1 MNEFIRDLR
10 FAARTLVKTPV
21 FTIAALFCLAL
32 GVGANTAIFSVVNA
46 VILRPLP
53 FFNAER
59 LVVLHDEQDDGELYS
74 AFSPANYLDLRE
86 LSQSM
91 GQLAG
96 YRAFNVHMT
105 GPSGPERVRA
115 ASVSPGFF
123 HVLGARPVIGNSFR
137 LEGDP
142 AAEGARSIVLS
153 YGSWQQRFGGD
164 PSVIGQALMMN
175 GQLHTIVGVA
185 PAAFRY
191 PSRVEMW
198 VRAYRYGVP
207 EPPVNLG
214 EDLSTV
220 RDFGYFAVLGRLAD
234 GVTLGQAQAEMD
246 ILGPQL
252 AAIRGGETGEGLIHL
267 VPLSEELTGDIR
279 PALLLL
285 LGAVGFVLLIAC
297 ANVANLVMARSTAR
311 EREVAVRAALGA
323 SRARLVRQLLTEN
336 VLLGVVGGVVGL
348 LIAVWAVD
356 VLVRMAPTGLFE
368 GFEIDIDNSVMV
380 FALAVS
386 LLTGVV
392 FGVLPALQASK
403 PDLSGSLKEGGRGG
417 SEGKKKRRAREL
429 LVVSEVAL
437 SLMLLC
443 GAGLLIKSMV
453 RLQSTDVGFQTES
466 LLVMRMEMLRSRY
479 PEAEERNA
487 FLRDVLERVSAL
499 PGVSSAGA
507 ALALPFSG
515 AAASLHFS
523 VLDRPES
530 ADEDLVTEY
539 QVVTPDY
546 FRAMGIPLRGGR
558 TVDDRDDQSAP
569 LVAVINE
576 TLARWQWP
584 GDDPI
589 GKRISVGG
597 EEREIV
603 GVVGDVRHFGYDK
616 PPRPEAYIPYYQDP
630 WPFFALVVRTGADPA
645 SLAGVVRSQVL
656 AVDGDQP
663 VHSVSTMEQVLS
675 DSIRQGRFTML
686 LLGLFASVAIAL
698 AVVGIYGVMSYSVN
712 QRLHEI
718 GIRMALGAERPEVLR
733 LTMGWGLKLVS
744 AGAVLGLL
752 ASVALTRLM
761 SSLLYGISATDPVV
775 FVGVTLLLLSVAAVA
790 AFIPAQRAARF
801 DPLSVLR
808 HE

>member
-1 MNEFIRDLR
+1 
-10 FAARTLVKTPV
+10 
-21 FTIAALFCLAL
+21 
-32 GVGANTAIFSVVNA
+32 
-46 VILRPLP
+46 
-53 FFNAER
+53 
-59 LVVLHDEQDDGELYS
+59 
-74 AFSPANYLDLRE
+74 
-86 LSQSM
+86 
-91 GQLAG
+91 
-96 YRAFNVHMT
+96 
-105 GPSGPERVRA
+105 
-115 ASVSPGFF
+115 
-123 HVLGARPVIGNSFR
+123 
-137 LEGDP
+137 
-142 AAEGARSIVLS
+142 
-153 YGSWQQRFGGD
+153 
-164 PSVIGQALMMN
+164 
-175 GQLHTIVGVA
+175 
-185 PAAFRY
+185 
-191 PSRVEMW
+191 MW

-220 RDFGYFAVLGRLAD
+220 RDFGYFTVLGRLAE
-234 GVTLGQAQAEMD
+234 GVTLAQAQAEMD

-252 AAIRGGETGEGLIHL
+252 AAIRGGETGEGLIRL
-267 VPLSEELTGDIR
+267 IPLREELTGDIR
-279 PALLLL
+279 AALLLL

-323 SRARLVRQLLTEN
+323 SRTRLVRQLLTEN
-336 VLLGVVGGVVGL
+336 VLLGVVGGVGGL

-368 GFEIDIDNSVMV
+368 GFQVGIDNSVMV

-386 LLTGVV
+386 LATGVL

-417 SEGKKKRRAREL
+417 SEGKQKRRAREL

-466 LLVMRMEMLRSRY
+466 LLVMRMELLRTRY

-487 FLRDVLERVSAL
+487 FLRDVLERVNAL
-499 PGVSSAGA
+499 PSVSSAGA

-515 AAASLHFS
+515 TAASLHFT
-523 VLDRPES
+523 VADRPGS
-530 ADEDLVTEY
+530 ADEDLVAEY
-539 QVVTPDY
+539 QVVTPEY
-546 FRAMGIPLRGGR
+546 TRAMGIPLRSGR
-558 TVDDRDDQSAP
+558 TIHERDDQRAP
-569 LVAVINE
+569 FVAVVNE
-576 TLARWQWP
+576 ALARWQWP

-616 PPRPEAYIPYYQDP
+616 PPRPEVYVPYYQDP

-645 SLAGVVRSQVL
+645 ALAGVVRSQIL

-686 LLGLFASVAIAL
+686 LLGLFAGVAIAL

-744 AGAVLGLL
+744 AGAILGLF
-752 ASVALTRLM
+752 ASAALTRLM

-775 FVGVTLLLLSVAAVA
+775 FVGVTMLLLSVAAMA
-790 AFIPAQRAARF
+790 ALIPAQRAARF

>member
-1 MNEFIRDLR
+1 M
-10 FAARTLVKTPV
+10 
-21 FTIAALFCLAL
+21 AALFCLAL

-59 LVVLHDEQDDGELYS
+59 LVVLHDEQDDGGLYS
-74 AFSPANYLDLRE
+74 AFSPANYLDMRE
-86 LSQSM
+86 LSQSI

-123 HVLGARPVIGNSFR
+123 QVLGVEPVIGNSFR

-142 AAEGARSIVLS
+142 AAEGTRTIVLS

-164 PSVIGQALMMN
+164 PSVVGQALMMN
-175 GQLHTIVGVA
+175 GQPHTVIGVA
-185 PAAFRY
+185 PASFRY

-214 EDLSTV
+214 DDLSTV
-220 RDFGYFAVLGRLAD
+220 RDFGYFTVVGRLAT
-234 GVTLGQAQAEMD
+234 GVTLAQAQAEMD

-267 VPLSEELTGDIR
+267 VALREELTGDIR
-279 PALLLL
+279 AALLLL

-297 ANVANLVMARSTAR
+297 ANVANLVLARSTAR

-323 SRARLVRQLLTEN
+323 SRTRLVRQLLTEN

-368 GFEIDIDNSVMV
+368 GFQVGVDNSVMV

-386 LLTGVV
+386 LATGLV

-417 SEGKKKRRAREL
+417 SEGKQKRRAREL

-453 RLQSTDVGFQTES
+453 RLRSTDVGFQSES
-466 LLVMRMEMLRSRY
+466 LLVMRMELLPMRY

-515 AAASLHFS
+515 TAATLHFS
-523 VLDRPES
+523 VADRPES
-530 ADEDLVTEY
+530 AEEDLETEY
-539 QVVTPDY
+539 QVVTPKY
-546 FRAMGIPLRGGR
+546 FRAMGIPLRSGR
-558 TVDDRDDQSAP
+558 TLEERDDDGAP
-569 LVAVINE
+569 FVAVINE
-576 TLARWQWP
+576 ALARWQWP

-616 PPRPEAYIPYYQDP
+616 PSRPEAYVPYYQDP
-630 WPFFALVVRTGADPA
+630 WPFFALVVRTAADPA
-645 SLAGVVRSQVL
+645 SLAGVVRSQIL

-663 VHSVSTMEQVLS
+663 VHSISTMEQVLS

-686 LLGLFASVAIAL
+686 LLGLFAGVAIAL
-698 AVVGIYGVMSYSVN
+698 AVVGIYGVMSYSVS
-712 QRLHEI
+712 QRFHEI

-775 FVGVTLLLLSVAAVA
+775 FVGVTLLLLSVAAIA

>member
-1 MNEFIRDLR
+1 
-10 FAARTLVKTPV
+10 
-21 FTIAALFCLAL
+21 
-32 GVGANTAIFSVVNA
+32 
-46 VILRPLP
+46 
-53 FFNAER
+53 
-59 LVVLHDEQDDGELYS
+59 
-74 AFSPANYLDLRE
+74 
-86 LSQSM
+86 
-91 GQLAG
+91 
-96 YRAFNVHMT
+96 
-105 GPSGPERVRA
+105 
-115 ASVSPGFF
+115 
-123 HVLGARPVIGNSFR
+123 
-137 LEGDP
+137 
-142 AAEGARSIVLS
+142 
-153 YGSWQQRFGGD
+153 
-164 PSVIGQALMMN
+164 
-175 GQLHTIVGVA
+175 
-185 PAAFRY
+185 
-191 PSRVEMW
+191 MW

-220 RDFGYFAVLGRLAD
+220 RNFGYFTVLGRLAD
-234 GVTLGQAQAEMD
+234 GVTHAQAQAEMD

-252 AAIRGGETGEGLIHL
+252 AAIRGGETGEGLIKL
-267 VPLSEELTGDIR
+267 VPLREELTGDIR

-297 ANVANLVMARSTAR
+297 ANVANLVLARSTAR

-323 SRARLVRQLLTEN
+323 SRGRLVRQLLTEN
-336 VLLGVVGGVVGL
+336 VLLGVVGGVIGL

-356 VLVRMAPTGLFE
+356 VLVRMAPAGLFE
-368 GFEIDIDNSVMV
+368 GFQVGVDNTVLV

-386 LLTGVV
+386 LLTGAV
-392 FGVLPALQASK
+392 FGLLPALQASK

-417 SEGKKKRRAREL
+417 SEGKQKRRAREL
-429 LVVSEVAL
+429 LVVAEVAL

-466 LLVMRMEMLRSRY
+466 LLVMRMEMLRARY

-487 FLRDVLERVSAL
+487 FIRDVLERVSAL

-515 AAASLHFS
+515 TAASIHFS
-523 VLDRPES
+523 VADRPES

-546 FRAMGIPLRGGR
+546 FRAMGIPLRSGR
-558 TVDDRDDQSAP
+558 TIHERDGESAP
-569 LVAVINE
+569 FVAVINE
-576 TLARWQWP
+576 ALARWQWP

-603 GVVGDVRHFGYDK
+603 GVVGNVRHFGYDK
-616 PPRPEAYIPYYQDP
+616 PPRPEAYVPYYQDP
-630 WPFFALVVRTGADPA
+630 WPFFALVVRTAADPA
-645 SLAGVVRSQVL
+645 ALAGAVRRQVL

-663 VHSVSTMEQVLS
+663 VHSVATMEQVLS

-686 LLGLFASVAIAL
+686 LLGLFAGVAIAL

-718 GIRMALGAERPEVLR
+718 GIRIALGAERPEVLR

-744 AGAVLGLL
+744 AGVILGLL
-752 ASVALTRLM
+752 ASVALTRVM

-775 FVGVTLLLLSVAAVA
+775 FVGVTVLLLGVAAVA

-801 DPLSVLR
+801 DALSVLR